1 MLYAKHLSSTEHTLL
16 VQVVTTLNELFQRRD
31 AMVIDQVH
39 CVRTKVWPFTFFP
52 FSLPPLRLLFL
63 FLFVFFL
70 FVFVVFYDVYYDD
83 EDEDEYEYEDEDED
97 EDENEDEDD
106 DEDEEEE
113 EK

>member
-63 FLFVFFL
+63 CFGVTVTVVALLDELFHML
-70 FVFVVFYDVYYDD
+70 S
-83 EDEDEYEYEDEDED
+83 
-97 EDENEDEDD
+97 
-106 DEDEEEE
+106 
-113 EK
+113 